1 MLLAAL
7 AVIVGG
13 VIRPE
18 EAYTSIEWPLVVL
31 IGAMTSMG
39 AALQKTGAAELLAQQ
54 LVAWLAPF
62 GIVVLMAGVAVL
74 TMILTQPMSNAAA
87 ALVMIPVALAA
98 AELVGVE
105 PRTLAVLVTLSASL
119 SFVAPLEPA
128 CLLVYAP
135 GKYRFVD
142 FIRAGLP
149 LTVLALV
156 VLLLLV
162 PVFWPL

>member
-1 MLLAAL
+1 
-7 AVIVGG
+7 
-13 VIRPE
+13 
-18 EAYTSIEWPLVVL
+18 
-31 IGAMTSMG
+31 
-39 AALQKTGAAELLAQQ
+39 
-54 LVAWLAPF
+54 
-62 GIVVLMAGVAVL
+62 
-74 TMILTQPMSNAAA
+74 MILTQPMSNAAA

-135 GKYRFVD
+135 GKYRFID